1 MTWPRKVAV
10 VDLHWLEVFV
20 TRGGPAMRESTT
32 PMPMSD
38 HVSRCVF
45 VCLCVSSRVIR
56 SSSSCCV
63 LELCGVCL

>member
-45 VCLCVSSRVIR
+45 VCLRV
-56 SSSSCCV
+56 SSSCD
-63 LELCGVCL
+63 